1 MKKKSII
8 VLATLAVLI
17 AAYSGASLWS
27 GFRIQAQSYAAI
39 DALNLHLSRT
49 WSDQIRVST
58 QHYQRGI
65 FSSQASYI
73 LTLPSK
79 QDTST
84 ALKREVLFVNDISH
98 GPFPLKNILSGDF
111 SAVGALIETNGA
123 STPWTEALFNTNQ
136 VRPFIVG
143 QTRIATNGVAKLLWT
158 AAPLDLRQ
166 DALRV
171 QFGGAQLK
179 AEIGP
184 RLRNRKVEL
193 TLDALNVTDGL
204 TTFDIKGVKLE
215 TDAKYSASGL
225 PIGTDKHDVA
235 SLTWA
240 SVNAPTFELE
250 KLKLRTALTRDDS
263 DVNSETR
270 IDIGSLSI
278 AQKKIGAF
286 KLGITVDKLSDRALV
301 PLLELYNRTLIR
313 MISHVL
319 APESLSAAE
328 IKRIWLQLH
337 GILKNS
343 PAIRIEPLSWETPAG
358 KTQLTLNASLKP
370 AELAS
375 GGIGLRGS
383 LIDTLDATLTVS
395 QPMVNAHVLQSLQT
409 PGSNPA
415 KIKGLADRESRR
427 LADLAVQLKLGRIQ
441 NGLLVSHF
449 NVQNDALRINGQ
461 RTSAEPILKL
471 LSTFVP
477 SAWLATQ
484 TAAGQVGSDETA
496 SLQHL
501 DPAVLTTILS
511 DADFTYQESRD
522 RDGDLVLNVAPSD
535 LGASKI
541 EIIFSGCRKDPT
553 CEDVL
558 LRATYPTM
566 QTAPLKFMNDW
577 NLRNRWARVFINA
590 SNTPVLEM
598 DISAYGGIGQDA
610 IEGMVSTFFKLVRE
624 FSGELKTAE
633 KAAADIA
640 EKAAAE
646 KAAAETA
653 AAAATAVTPANGSSA
668 AQPNETVKTDQPK
681 SN

>member
-1 MKKKSII
+1 MKKKLI
-8 VLATLAVLI
+8 LASAALAVLI

-27 GFRIQAQSYAAI
+27 GFRIQAQSYAAV

-58 QHYQRGI
+58 QDYQRGI
-65 FSSQASYI
+65 FSSQASYV
-73 LTLPSK
+73 LTFPSK
-79 QDTST
+79 QDS
-84 ALKREVLFVNDISH
+84 AAVLKREILLVNDISH

-111 SAVGALIETNGA
+111 SAVGAMIETSGA
-123 STPWTEALFNTNQ
+123 PTPWTEALFKTNEG
-136 VRPFIVG
+136 RPFIVG

-184 RLRNRKVEL
+184 RLRNRKGEL
-193 TLDALNVTDGL
+193 TLEALNVTDGL
-204 TTFDIKGVKLE
+204 TTFDVKGVKLE
-215 TDAKYSASGL
+215 TDAKYSALGL
-225 PIGTDKHDVA
+225 PIGIDKHDVA

-240 SVNAPTFELE
+240 SVNAPTVELE
-250 KLKLRTALTRDDS
+250 KLKLRTTLTRDDA
-263 DVNSETR
+263 DVDSETR
-270 IDIGSLSI
+270 VDIGALSI
-278 AQKKIGAF
+278 AQKKMGAF
-286 KLGITVDKLSDRALV
+286 KLGVTIDKLDDRALV
-301 PLLELYNRTLIR
+301 PLLELYNRTLVR

-319 APESLSAAE
+319 TPEALSAAE

-337 GILKNS
+337 GLLKNS
-343 PAIRIEPLSWETPAG
+343 PSIRIEPLSWETPAG

-375 GGIGLRGS
+375 GGIGLRES

-395 QPMVNAHVLQSLQT
+395 QPMVNALVLQSMQT

-449 NVQNDALRINGQ
+449 NVQNDALRVNGQ

-477 SAWLATQ
+477 SAWLAAQ

-501 DPAVLTTILS
+501 DPAVLTAILS

-535 LGASKI
+535 LGANKI

-558 LRATYPTM
+558 LRATYPSK
-566 QTAPLKFMNDW
+566 QTAPLKFVNDW
-577 NLRNRWARVFINA
+577 NVRNRWARVFIND

-624 FSGELKTAE
+624 FSVELKAAE
-633 KAAADIA
+633 KASADAA
-640 EKAAAE
+640 EKVAAE
-646 KAAAETA
+646 KAATEAA
-653 AAAATAVTPANGSSA
+653 AAAATPAHGTSARPASEAVQADA
-668 AQPNETVKTDQPK
+668 PK

>member
-1 MKKKSII
+1 MKKKLMI
-8 VLATLAVLI
+8 ATAALAVLI

-27 GFRIQAQSYAAI
+27 GIRIQAQSYAAV
-39 DALNLHLSRT
+39 DALNLHISRM

-58 QHYQRGI
+58 QNYQRGI
-65 FSSQASYI
+65 FSSQASYA
-73 LTLPSK
+73 LTFPSK
-79 QDTST
+79 QDSAT
-84 ALKREVLFVNDISH
+84 ALKREILFVNDISH
-98 GPFPLKNILSGDF
+98 GPFPLKNILKGDF

-123 STPWTEALFNTNQ
+123 PTPWTETFFNSNQ
-136 VRPFIVG
+136 GLPFVVG
-143 QTRIATNGVAKLLWT
+143 QTRISTDGVAKLLWT
-158 AAPLDLRQ
+158 ATPLDLRQ
-166 DALRV
+166 DALRI

-184 RLRNRKVEL
+184 RFRNRKGEF
-193 TLDALNVTDGL
+193 TLEALNVTDGL
-204 TTFDIKGVKLE
+204 TTFDVKGVKLE
-215 TDAKYSASGL
+215 TDAKSSPSGL
-225 PIGTDKHDVA
+225 PFGIDKHDIA

-240 SVNAPTFELE
+240 SVNAATVELE
-250 KLKLRTALTRDDS
+250 KLKLRTALTRDDAE
-263 DVNSETR
+263 VNSETLM
-270 IDIGSLSI
+270 DIGSLSL
-278 AQKKIGAF
+278 AQKKMGAF
-286 KLGITVDKLSDRALV
+286 KLGFTVDKLSDRALV

-319 APESLSAAE
+319 TPEALNAAE

-343 PAIRIEPLSWETPAG
+343 PSVRIEPLSWETPAG
-358 KTQLTLNASLKP
+358 KTQLTLSAALKP

-395 QPMVNAHVLQSLQT
+395 QPMVNALVLQSMQT

-427 LADLAVQLKLGRIQ
+427 LTDLAVQLKLGRVQ

-449 NVQNDALRINGQ
+449 NVQNDALRVNGQ
-461 RTSAEPILKL
+461 RTPAEPILKL

-477 SAWLATQ
+477 PAWLATR

-535 LGASKI
+535 LGANKI

-558 LRATYPTM
+558 LRATYPTK
-566 QTAPLKFMNDW
+566 QTAPLKFVNDW
-577 NLRNRWARVFINA
+577 NLRNRWARVFIND

-624 FSGELKTAE
+624 FSVELK
-633 KAAADIA
+633 
-640 EKAAAE
+640 AAE
-646 KAAAETA
+646 KASMDAAEKTATEA
-653 AAAATAVTPANGSSA
+653 AAAATPANSTST
-668 AQPNETVKTDQPK
+668 QPSKEAVQSDAPK

>member
-1 MKKKSII
+1 MKKKLMI
-8 VLATLAVLI
+8 ATAALAVLI

-27 GFRIQAQSYAAI
+27 GIRIQAQSYAAV
-39 DALNLHLSRT
+39 DALNLHISRM

-58 QHYQRGI
+58 QNYQRGI
-65 FSSQASYI
+65 FSSQASYA
-73 LTLPSK
+73 LTFPSK
-79 QDTST
+79 QDSAT
-84 ALKREVLFVNDISH
+84 ALKREILFVNDISH
-98 GPFPLKNILSGDF
+98 GPFPLKNILKGDF

-123 STPWTEALFNTNQ
+123 PTPWTETFFNSNLGL
-136 VRPFIVG
+136 PFVIG
-143 QTRIATNGVAKLLWT
+143 QTRIATDGVAKLLWT
-158 AAPLDLRQ
+158 ATPLDLRQ
-166 DALRV
+166 DALRI

-184 RLRNRKVEL
+184 RFRNRKGEF
-193 TLDALNVTDGL
+193 TLEALNVTDGL
-204 TTFDIKGVKLE
+204 TTFDVKGVKLE
-215 TDAKYSASGL
+215 TDAKSSPSGL
-225 PIGTDKHDVA
+225 PFGIDKHNIA

-240 SVNAPTFELE
+240 SVNAATVELE
-250 KLKLRTALTRDDS
+250 KLKLRTALTRDDAE
-263 DVNSETR
+263 VNSETLM
-270 IDIGSLSI
+270 DIGSLSL
-278 AQKKIGAF
+278 AQKKMGAF
-286 KLGITVDKLSDRALV
+286 KLGFTVDKLSDRALV

-319 APESLSAAE
+319 TPEALNAAE

-343 PAIRIEPLSWETPAG
+343 PSVRIEPLSWETPAG
-358 KTQLTLNASLKP
+358 KTQLTLSAALKP

-395 QPMVNAHVLQSLQT
+395 QPMVNALVLQSMQT
-409 PGSNPA
+409 SGSNPA

-427 LADLAVQLKLGRIQ
+427 LTDLAVQLKLGRVQ

-449 NVQNDALRINGQ
+449 NVQNDALRVNGQ
-461 RTSAEPILKL
+461 RTPAEPILKL

-477 SAWLATQ
+477 PAWLATR

-535 LGASKI
+535 LGANKI

-558 LRATYPTM
+558 LRATYPTK
-566 QTAPLKFMNDW
+566 QTAPLKFVNDW
-577 NLRNRWARVFINA
+577 NLRNRWARVFIND

-624 FSGELKTAE
+624 FSVELK
-633 KAAADIA
+633 
-640 EKAAAE
+640 AAE
-646 KAAAETA
+646 KASMDAAEKTATEA
-653 AAAATAVTPANGSSA
+653 AAAATPANSTST
-668 AQPNETVKTDQPK
+668 QPSKEAVQSDAPK

>member
-1 MKKKSII
+1 MKKKLMIAS
-8 VLATLAVLI
+8 ATLAVLI
-17 AAYSGASLWS
+17 AAYIGASLWS
-27 GFRIQAQSYAAI
+27 GFRIQAQSYAAV

-58 QHYQRGI
+58 RDYQRGI
-65 FSSQASYI
+65 FSSQASYF
-73 LTLPSK
+73 LTFPSK
-79 QDTST
+79 QDSAT
-84 ALKREVLFVNDISH
+84 ALKREILFVNDISH

-111 SAVGALIETNGA
+111 SAVGALIETNSA
-123 STPWTEALFNTNQ
+123 PTPWTEALFKTNEGSAL
-136 VRPFIVG
+136 IIG
-143 QTRIATNGVAKLLWT
+143 QARIATNGVAKLLWS
-158 AAPLDLRQ
+158 AAPFDLRQ

-171 QFGGAQLK
+171 QFGGAQLN

-184 RLRNRKVEL
+184 RFRNRKGVF
-193 TLDALNVTDGL
+193 TLEALNMTDGL
-204 TTFDIKGVKLE
+204 TTFDVKGVKLE
-215 TDAKYSASGL
+215 TDAKSSALGL
-225 PIGTDKHDVA
+225 PIGINKHNFA

-240 SVNAPTFELE
+240 SVNAPTLELE

-270 IDIGSLSI
+270 IDIGALSI
-278 AQKKIGAF
+278 AQKKMGAF
-286 KLGITVDKLSDRALV
+286 KLGVTVDKLSDRALV
-301 PLLELYNRTLIR
+301 PLLELYNRTFIR

-319 APESLSAAE
+319 TPEALSAAE

-343 PAIRIEPLSWETPAG
+343 PSIRIEPLSWETPAG

-375 GGIGLRGS
+375 GGIGLREG

-395 QPMVNAHVLQSLQT
+395 QPMVNALVLQSLQT
-409 PGSNPA
+409 PGSSPA

-449 NVQNDALRINGQ
+449 NVQNDALRVNGQ

-471 LSTFVP
+471 LSSFVP

-501 DPAVLTTILS
+501 DPAVLTAILS

-535 LGASKI
+535 LGANKI

-566 QTAPLKFMNDW
+566 QTAPLKFVNDW
-577 NLRNRWARVFINA
+577 NLRNRWARVFIND

-624 FSGELKTAE
+624 FSVELKA
-633 KAAADIA
+633 A

-646 KAAAETA
+646 KSAAEA
-653 AAAATAVTPANGSSA
+653 AAAAVTPANGA
-668 AQPNETVKTDQPK
+668 NTQPSNEAVQAVVPK

>member
-1 MKKKSII
+1 MKKKLMI
-8 VLATLAVLI
+8 ATAALAVLI

-27 GFRIQAQSYAAI
+27 GIRIQAQSYAAV
-39 DALNLHLSRT
+39 DALNLHISRM

-58 QHYQRGI
+58 QNYQRGI
-65 FSSQASYI
+65 FSSQASYA
-73 LTLPSK
+73 LTFPSK
-79 QDTST
+79 QDSAT
-84 ALKREVLFVNDISH
+84 ALKREILFVNDISH
-98 GPFPLKNILSGDF
+98 GPFPLKNILKGDF

-123 STPWTEALFNTNQ
+123 PTPWTETFFNSNQ
-136 VRPFIVG
+136 GLPFVVG
-143 QTRIATNGVAKLLWT
+143 QTRISTDGVAKLLWT
-158 AAPLDLRQ
+158 ATPLDLRQ
-166 DALRV
+166 DALRI

-184 RLRNRKVEL
+184 RFRNRKGEF
-193 TLDALNVTDGL
+193 TLEALNVTDGL
-204 TTFDIKGVKLE
+204 TTFDVKGVKLE
-215 TDAKYSASGL
+215 TDAKSSPSGL
-225 PIGTDKHDVA
+225 PFGIDKHDIA

-240 SVNAPTFELE
+240 SVNAATVELE
-250 KLKLRTALTRDDS
+250 KLKLRTALTRDDAE
-263 DVNSETR
+263 VNSETLM
-270 IDIGSLSI
+270 DIGSLSL
-278 AQKKIGAF
+278 AQKKMGAF
-286 KLGITVDKLSDRALV
+286 KLGFTVDKLSDRALV

-319 APESLSAAE
+319 TPEALNAAE

-343 PAIRIEPLSWETPAG
+343 PSVRIEPLSWETPAG
-358 KTQLTLNASLKP
+358 KTQLTLSAALKP

-395 QPMVNAHVLQSLQT
+395 QPMVNALVLQSMQT
-409 PGSNPA
+409 SGSNPA

-427 LADLAVQLKLGRIQ
+427 LTDLAVQLKLGRVQ

-449 NVQNDALRINGQ
+449 NVQNDALRVNGQ
-461 RTSAEPILKL
+461 RTPAEPILKL

-477 SAWLATQ
+477 PAWLATR

-535 LGASKI
+535 LGANKI

-558 LRATYPTM
+558 LRATYPTK
-566 QTAPLKFMNDW
+566 QTAPLKFVNDW
-577 NLRNRWARVFINA
+577 NLRNRWARVFIND

-624 FSGELKTAE
+624 FSVELK
-633 KAAADIA
+633 
-640 EKAAAE
+640 AAE
-646 KAAAETA
+646 KASMDAAEKTATEA
-653 AAAATAVTPANGSSA
+653 AAAATPANSTST
-668 AQPNETVKTDQPK
+668 QPSKEAVQSDAPK